1 MARDLYEFGPF
12 RLDRLGRRLLRDGQP
27 VSLSPKAFDALVV
40 LVEHHGTRQSREEL
54 VRQIW
59 PDTTVSEDNLKQC
72 IAVLR
77 SALEDNSRQPDY
89 IATLP
94 GYGYSFVAEVR
105 TKASTA
111 PEPSLPAPSSAKAPK
126 RWMVLGVSALLLV
139 ATLLLAGASV
149 RRRLLQQRGVKTI
162 AVLPF
167 QPLTPQPEDEY
178 LGIGLTDAIITK
190 LGQAPNLRVR
200 TIDEVSGYTGADIDA
215 AKVGRE
221 LAVRALVNGTIQRE
235 GEQVRIK
242 VRLLDTVSGKELWSD
257 ETVASV
263 EDMFVLEDK
272 VVAEV
277 ERALS
282 AQPPIRNNSSPSPSA
297 KDPLAR
303 QNYMK
308 GRFFWSKRT
317 KDGFTTAIRFFQQA
331 IERDPK
337 YAEAYAGIADSYALL
352 GFYGYLPPVESY
364 PKAKQ
369 AALQALAINR
379 DLSEP
384 HVSLLIVATDYEWD
398 WQSAEKEF
406 RAAVELN
413 PNSAEAYQAHAYL
426 LLALGRLDAAER
438 EVQKAL
444 ELDPLSPAIN
454 TTLAWVHYLARDYP
468 RCLQQCQRTLELF
481 PDFVAAVQ
489 LSGLAL
495 VQQNEWRLAKQET
508 AKAEKLS
515 PDNPLNSLLEMET
528 LAAEERSQGSGAD
541 RNDDRSAQKR
551 AQLEQILRKHQAN
564 VSLAYYLAAAYASLG
579 KSDEAFAALDQAFAA
594 RSNWMIYLKV
604 DPRFD
609 SLRQDPRFV
618 ELLEKVGL
626 QSDHR

>member
-12 RLDRLGRRLLRDGQP
+12 RLDRMGRRLLRDGQP

-59 PDTTVSEDNLKQC
+59 PDTTVGEDNLKQC

-77 SALEDNSRQPDY
+77 SALEDNSRQPNY

-105 TKASTA
+105 TKASAA
-111 PEPSLPAPSSAKAPK
+111 PEQSLPAPSPAKTKTTK
-126 RWMVLGVSALLLV
+126 RWMVLGVSALILL

-149 RRRLLQQRGVKTI
+149 RRRLIRQREVKTL

-167 QPLTPQPEDEY
+167 QPLTAQPEDEY

-190 LGQAPNLRVR
+190 LGKAPNLRVR
-200 TIDEVSGYTGADIDA
+200 TIDEVSGYSGADIDA

-221 LAVRALVNGTIQRE
+221 LAVRALLKGTIQRE
-235 GEQVRIK
+235 GEQVRMK
-242 VRLLDTVSGKELWSD
+242 VHLLDTVSGKELWSD
-257 ETVASV
+257 ETAASV
-263 EDMFVLEDK
+263 EDMFVLEDR

-282 AQPPIRNNSSPSPSA
+282 AQPPIRNNSSQTPSTV
-297 KDPLAR
+297 DPLAR
-303 QNYMK
+303 ENYMK

-352 GFYGYLPPVESY
+352 GFYGYLIPVESY

-379 DLSEP
+379 DLPEP

-398 WQSAEKEF
+398 WAAAEREF

-413 PNSAEAYQAHAYL
+413 PNSAEAYQAHGYL
-426 LLALGRLDAAER
+426 LLALGRPDAAER

-454 TTLAWVHYLARDYP
+454 ATLAWVHYLGRDYEG
-468 RCLQQCQRTLELF
+468 CLQQCRRTLDLF

-489 LSGLAL
+489 VSGLAL
-495 VQQNEWRLAKQET
+495 IQQNKSQLAELEL

-515 PDNPLNSLLEMET
+515 PDNPLNSLLQVEI
-528 LAAEERSQGSGAD
+528 LAAEDRSQSSGKD
-541 RNDDRSAQKR
+541 RGNDLSTPKR
-551 AQLEQILRKHQAN
+551 AKLEQILQKHQAN
-564 VSLAYYLAAAYASLG
+564 VSLAYYVAGAYASLG
-579 KSDEAFAALDQAFAA
+579 RSDEAFAALDQALVA
-594 RSNWMIYLKV
+594 RSNWLIYLRL

-618 ELLEKVGL
+618 ELLKKVGI
-626 QSDHR
+626 